1 MSLDW
6 YNVRYWA
13 WMKFNIQ
20 WEIRDKHKNFGVEEI
35 EIFEDGYNQ

>member
-13 WMKFNIQ
+13 GMKFNIQ
-20 WEIRDKHKNFGVEEI
+20 WEMRDKNFGVEEI